1 MLRVPKGKQ
10 IVSWGVITDEGVA
23 AAAALIGRPLR
34 RDRMQWIETT
44 TRDAIRHFAWGVGD
58 DNPLWLDREH
68 AAGSPWGGILAPP
81 CILYAVDSTIVAPKL
96 PGVQWIYAGTDWSW
110 FEPVRLDDSFR
121 VEAKLLR
128 QETKSGR
135 RFPSWVLQTGEVR
148 YFNQHGR
155 LVAVALGRCARTP
168 RGDRLTQA
176 RGGEETA
183 PHEAQKYSAAELEEI
198 ERQVLAEPRRGDR
211 PLYWEDVAL
220 GEAPPPVVKGPL
232 SIVDIL
238 AWYAAQQGAQPYGGA
253 HGDAVRY
260 RRRHADYHVN
270 PATGAKDAAGRGH
283 LEAATGRDVGMGGA
297 YDIGPQRISWAQ
309 HMLTNWIGDH
319 GFLHKLD
326 VTVRRPNMVGDTIWW
341 RGRVTAK
348 AIRHGACMAD
358 LEVTATNQAGER
370 SAFGAATVAL
380 PSREH
385 GPLRLPLPTAPDP
398 PA

>member
-1 MLRVPKGKQ
+1 
-10 IVSWGVITDEGVA
+10 VSWGVITDEGVA
-23 AAAALIGRPLR
+23 AAAALIGQPLR
-34 RDRMQWIETT
+34 RDRMQWIETA

-58 DNPLWLDREH
+58 DNPLWLDPVH
-68 AAGSPWGGILAPP
+68 AAASPWGGIVAPP

-96 PGVQWIYAGTDWSW
+96 PGVQWIYAGTDWTW
-110 FEPVRLDDSFR
+110 FEPVRLNDAFR

-148 YFNQHGR
+148 YFNQHER

-168 RGDRLTQA
+168 RGDQLTQA
-176 RGGEETA
+176 RGGEKTA
-183 PHEAQKYSAAELEEI
+183 PHEAHKYSAIELEDI
-198 ERQVLAEPRRGDR
+198 ERQVLAEARRGDR
-211 PLYWEDVAL
+211 PLYWEDVAVS
-220 GEAPPPVVKGPL
+220 EAPPPVVKGPL

-319 GFLHKLD
+319 GFLHKLE

-341 RGRVTAK
+341 RGQVTAK
-348 AIRHGACMAD
+348 AIRQGACMAD
-358 LEVTATNQAGER
+358 LAVTAINQAGER
-370 SAFGAATVAL
+370 SAFGAATVVL
-380 PSREH
+380 PSRRH
-385 GPLRLPLPTAPDP
+385 GPVRLPLPTAPEP
-398 PA
+398 PG